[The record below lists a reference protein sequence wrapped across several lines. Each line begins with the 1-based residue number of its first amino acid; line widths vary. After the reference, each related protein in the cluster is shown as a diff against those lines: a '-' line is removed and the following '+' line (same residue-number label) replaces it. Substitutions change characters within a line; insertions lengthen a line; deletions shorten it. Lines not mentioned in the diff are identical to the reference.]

1 MKYKIYLKVVKGR
14 WYISLGCKGYKSTFA
29 LNKALSKLIQG
40 ESAEVT
46 FTSDRTEDSVYKAQV
61 VRKDDLYILELH
73 DLDTNELE
81 MSIEQCPKIFN
92 DFDIGSEFYI
102 NYNPD
107 GN

>member
-14 WYISLGCKGYKSTFA
+14 WYISLGYKGYKSTFA
-29 LNKALSKLIQG
+29 LNEALSTLIRG
-40 ESAEVT
+40 DSAEVT
-46 FTSDRTEDSVYKAQV
+46 FTSNRTENSAYKAQV
-61 VRKDDLYILELH
+61 VKKDDLCILELH
-73 DLDTNELE
+73 NLDTDKLE

-92 DFDIGSEFYI
+92 DFNIGSEFYI

>member
-29 LNKALSKLIQG
+29 LNRALSTLIRG

-46 FTSDRTEDSVYKAQV
+46 FTSERTENSAYRATVAK
-61 VRKDDLYILELH
+61 KDDLYILELH
-73 DLDTNELE
+73 DLDTDKLE

-92 DFDIGSEFYI
+92 DFNIGSEFYI
-102 NYNPD
+102 NYNPND
-107 GN
+107 N

>member
-46 FTSDRTEDSVYKAQV
+46 FTSDKTTDSVYKAQV

-92 DFDIGSEFYI
+92 DFDISSAFYI
-102 NYNPD
+102 NYNPN

>member
-1 MKYKIYLKVVKGR
+1 MKHKIYLKVVKGR

-29 LNKALSKLIQG
+29 LNKALSTLIQK

-46 FTSDRTEDSVYKAQV
+46 FTSERTEFSVFKAV
-61 VRKDDLYILELH
+61 AVKKDDSYILELYN
-73 DLDTNELE
+73 LDTNELE
-81 MSIEQCPKIFN
+81 MSIKQCPKIFN

-102 NYNPD
+102 NYN